1 MTARGTIS
9 SISRPLCSATM
20 EGGEGCANRLD
31 SVGLKSVREMMKPWK
46 QLTAASLGLALALL
60 AGCATAERDTPSAAA
75 SPVVDPAAVA
85 ADAVTSTSGENIG
98 AMVDPAIAQAGAQQ
112 ATAAPAK
119 RPPAPKSKGSVF
131 SKVGFCDGRS
141 SGVTESGCNTSKS
154 MGESLHY
161 EKKRPTPPATS
172 APTTQPTTAAGQF

>member
-1 MTARGTIS
+1 
-9 SISRPLCSATM
+9 M

-60 AGCATAERDTPSAAA
+60 AGCATAERETPSAAA

-112 ATAAPAK
+112 ATAAPATASN
-119 RPPAPKSKGSVF
+119 RSNSRLPVPSTNFRARTVA
-131 SKVGFCDGRS
+131 SKVIIATA
-141 SGVTESGCNTSKS
+141 SG
-154 MGESLHY
+154 H
-161 EKKRPTPPATS
+161 
-172 APTTQPTTAAGQF
+172 